1 MHQVRQYLGV
11 VFLRPARDHL
21 AGGRRPVVEDLRVHK
36 PRLKRQ
42 QVPIFFY
49 SYCLMKP
56 QKKLVFLMAGQL

>member
-1 MHQVRQYLGV
+1 MHQVRKYLGV

-42 QVPIFFY
+42 QVSHGLEMTENNSCKQIF
-49 SYCLMKP
+49 
-56 QKKLVFLMAGQL
+56 